1 MDRTHSAELLI
12 EQYLKHNA
20 FADLL
25 GLTFSLKEPG
35 SVIYRLTVE
44 PKHLATPGFLHGGV
58 ITTLLDATMGAGAM
72 SLVADEWKVVST
84 MEMQVNFLQPGRVG
98 QLVEAQSEVIRKG
111 KGVIFMKAT
120 LRKEDNGI
128 LAVANGS
135 FYPFD
140 AGKAGYTLI

>member
-1 MDRTHSAELLI
+1 MDRTHTAELLI

-20 FADLL
+20 FTELL
-25 GLTFSLKEPG
+25 GLTFSLTEPG
-35 SVIYRLTVE
+35 SVTYRLTIE
-44 PKHLATPGFLHGGV
+44 SKHLATPGFLHGGV

-98 QLVEAQSEVIRKG
+98 QLIEAQSEVLRKG
-111 KGVIFMKAT
+111 KGVIFMKAI
-120 LRKEDNGI
+120 LRNEDNAI